1 MKRAWEREE
10 GQRDVEGAWGR
21 AGLLLEGAPG
31 RGGGEKGPRMGNH
44 GAETGTGGRG
54 RLYRVTQGL
63 APSSVPS
70 RWAGPEA
77 DAEAGSS

>member
-31 RGGGEKGPRMGNH
+31 RGGGGE
-44 GAETGTGGRG
+44 GAQNGEPRG
-54 RLYRVTQGL
+54 RNWHRRQGAPLQGDPGAGTQFCAIKVGR
-63 APSSVPS
+63 A
-70 RWAGPEA
+70 
-77 DAEAGSS
+77 